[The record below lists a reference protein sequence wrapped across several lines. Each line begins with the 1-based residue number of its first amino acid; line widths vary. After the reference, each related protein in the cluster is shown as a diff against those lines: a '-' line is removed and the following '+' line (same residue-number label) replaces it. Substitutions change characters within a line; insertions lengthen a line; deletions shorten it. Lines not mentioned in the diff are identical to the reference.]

1 MNTSEAPTP
10 VRAAANYA
18 MGIRSRRDLLQTLYY
33 ATKNSA
39 DEAWAL
45 HTQLQPLEPRLGIN
59 AAALGTAPI
68 NGAPPIRPGDVLPR
82 HEILNSKRAA
92 EATAQDAACALM
104 LILDFSLRRLEEGIG
119 SLDTRELGPEIA
131 PRIRLNKAIW
141 ALASQARHAH
151 EWMATPDSKLDA
163 NPRAQVIK
171 ALKHDPRNLNAAR
184 EIVCG
189 LQLNAYVTLEGM
201 MLRTAR
207 DIIEPTGWKLGMV
220 SAGTF
225 RLDPPS

>member
-1 MNTSEAPTP
+1 MNTSDAPLA

-45 HTQLQPLEPRLGIN
+45 HTQLQPLEPRLGLG
-59 AAALGTAPI
+59 ASALGTAPL
-68 NGAPPIRPGDVLPR
+68 NGAPPVRAGDVLPR

-104 LILDFSLRRLEEGIG
+104 LILDFSLQRLRQDIS

-131 PRIRLNKAIW
+131 PGIKLNNAIW
-141 ALASQARHAH
+141 ALANQARHAH
-151 EWMATPDSKLDA
+151 KWMTASDSQLDA
-163 NPRAQVIK
+163 MEEVKVIK
-171 ALKHDPRNLNAAR
+171 SLKHAPRNLNAAR
-184 EIVCG
+184 EIVCA

-201 MLRTAR
+201 MLRTAH
-207 DIIEPTGWKLGMV
+207 DVIEPTGWRLGMV

-225 RLDPPS
+225 RVDAPS